1 MIRLSDNRAASA
13 FDDYTIRIAPTTNGG
28 LNLDF
33 SQAVNLTIHTDFV
46 MSLIEIKPNI
56 MASGSCD
63 KSIRIWDVSTTNTK
77 VNESIQNISDLDGCI
92 NSLANVIID
101 DSSQM
106 IAAASGNATIWI
118 FKLNKNSNKYEKN
131 QPVLTGHNASI
142 NAIVYDNP
150 TQSLYTG
157 SDDNSIKVWNY
168 NNGLFSFSKTFSNHS
183 DRVITLIIYNKNY
196 LISGSADSLI
206 KVWSLTENK
215 LFKDLKL
222 HTQAVTTLTSFNL
235 LGNEYFASGS
245 LDTSIVIWD
254 TVWNNITNSSVH
266 IGQINSIVFFSNS
279 SMMAS
284 ASTDTKIILWPFMP
298 NMRRVKTLSG
308 HKRQIESVY
317 ILQNTLIASTSDD
330 NTTKIWDSD
339 TGTTVSTLIGHTNN
353 VYVAVGFTYTTSSNQ
368 SQLLIATGS
377 KDRSIIIWDQMK
389 FNLIYTLY
397 GHLKSVLAIAP
408 LGGSK
413 IASGSCDKS
422 IIIWSL
428 DPPTELLY
436 VLTGHTK
443 CVNALIPYLNDYI
456 ISGSDDGKIILWN
469 WKLQSNEKTLIASFN
484 AAVNQ
489 TVNALASFNNKYL
502 AAALGDGSIQIFSM
516 NAQNITLVRNIS
528 AHSNSVLDV
537 KFSNNGNLASASK
550 DKTIKVWDVNTYK
563 NIFINSNHN
572 SSVLC
577 LAVMPNANLVSG
589 SEDKTIQIFNT
600 NLYSNNTIIF

>member
-13 FDDYTIRIAPTTNGG
+13 FDDYAIRIASTTNNG

-63 KSIRIWDVSTTNTK
+63 KSIRIWDVSTTNPK
-77 VNESIQNISDLDGCI
+77 VNESKQNIINLDGCI
-92 NSLANVIID
+92 NSLANVIIN
-101 DSSQM
+101 DSTQM

-118 FKLNKNSNKYEKN
+118 FKLNKTSDLYVQN
-131 QPVLTGHNASI
+131 QPALTGHTASI
-142 NAIVYDNP
+142 NAIVYDNS

-157 SDDNSIKVWNY
+157 SDDNLIKVWSL
-168 NNGLFSFSKTFSNHS
+168 NNGLFSYFKNFSGHS

-215 LFKDLKL
+215 WFKDLKL

-235 LGNEYFASGS
+235 LENDYFASGS

-298 NMRRVKTLSG
+298 NMTRVNTLSG

-317 ILQNTLIASTSDD
+317 ILQNTLIASASDD
-330 NTTKIWDSD
+330 NTTKIWDIN
-339 TGTTVSTLIGHTNN
+339 TGTAVNTLIGHTNN

-428 DPPTELLY
+428 DPPTELLE
-436 VLTGHTK
+436 VLTGHK
-443 CVNALIPYLNDYI
+443 SCVNALIPYLKDYI
-456 ISGSDDGKIILWN
+456 ISGSDDGRIILWN
-469 WKLQSNEKTLIASFN
+469 WNLQSNVKTIASFN
-484 AAVNQ
+484 PALNQ

-516 NAQNITLVRNIS
+516 NDQDIILVRNIS

-537 KFSNNGNLASASK
+537 KFLNNGNLASASK

-600 NLYSNNTIIF
+600 NLYSNNTIIY